1 MTNALNP
8 THLVH
13 SNGRAPQWNL
23 SHQDKITIDGV
34 DYSPATYDWIGHV
47 LRRVDNPNLH
57 ESFTHE
63 EFHALRQAGRLSI
76 DPGFYKKTKA
86 KLRLPNGASR
96 LTDLSPKTQIKV
108 LWRKTICDRILKLE
122 AEGKVSRSDKS
133 LKAAVNQIV
142 AELLTREFAN
152 GRCGSADVFVKRP
165 PSPRALR
172 RWLRK
177 YEACHYDAMA
187 FVDGWNRC
195 GDRKSVRFG
204 AEERA
209 LMAKYADMYMSTRK
223 PKKSD
228 LLHDLHAEIDRQNED
243 ERGKQGLRF
252 LNKPSRKAFERVIN
266 ALDPFAVEAGRTS
279 PEAARK
285 KFFIVRGGL
294 EVTRPLERLEID
306 ETLIPLQAIL
316 IDAGI
321 WETLTPKLKDEVRRG
336 RYWLSAAIDAAS
348 RCYTAALLVEKL
360 TASTAVAT
368 LEMAVNDK
376 SGYAAAAGC
385 LTPWDMYGSPESVV
399 QDSGSQFL
407 SHEYCSAVTDL
418 GAELLFPPAGLPQL
432 RGRKERGFRTL
443 NGLFSRLDGQT
454 FGNVVAKG
462 DYNAEARATLDIAEI
477 GRMIVRWI
485 VDVYHNRPHSGLG
498 GETPRNAWLRLSR
511 DFPVLP
517 NPDPDKNRHIFGIT
531 LERRIGNEGIRVLG
545 LRYQNLQLQ
554 RLRADFHQK
563 PVLVRVNPADLGK
576 VSVRTQEGWCEVP
589 CMKSG
594 FDGVSVT
601 RWLEAESLLRRRNA
615 SMTALA
621 LPVVQQAVRDIQETA
636 DQAARRAGIAS
647 PILGSAEIA
656 KFEKARFR
664 DFEIA
669 SDTGDA
675 PAIFEPMDE
684 LEPPTAAEDIAS
696 SPDVLPDGD
705 FFMED

>member
-13 SNGRAPQWNL
+13 SNTRAPQWNL

-47 LRRVDNPNLH
+47 LRRVDNPDLH

-63 EFHALRQAGRLSI
+63 EFHALRQAARLSI
-76 DPGFYKKTKA
+76 NPGFYKKTKA
-86 KLRLPNGASR
+86 KLRLPHGTSR
-96 LTDLSPKTQIKV
+96 ITDLSTTIQRKV

-122 AEGKVSRSDKS
+122 AEAKVSRSDKS
-133 LKAAVNQIV
+133 LKQATAQIV
-142 AELLTREFAN
+142 AELLTRELAN
-152 GRCGSADVFVKRP
+152 GRCGSADVSVKRP

-187 FVDGWNRC
+187 FVDGWSRC
-195 GDRKSVRFG
+195 GDRKSLRFG

-223 PKKSD
+223 PRKSN
-228 LLHDLHAEIDRQNED
+228 LLHDLHAEIDRQNE
-243 ERGKQGLRF
+243 ERKKQGLR
-252 LNKPSRKAFERVIN
+252 LLIKPSRKAFERIIN

-279 PEAARK
+279 PEAARRK
-285 KFFIVRGGL
+285 YFIVRGGL

-306 ETLIPLQAIL
+306 ESLIPLQAIL

-321 WETLTPKLKDEVRRG
+321 WETLTPKLKDEVERG
-336 RYWLSAAIDAAS
+336 RYWLSAAIDAAT
-348 RCYTAALLVEKL
+348 RCYVAALLVEKL

-376 SGYAAAAGC
+376 SAYAAAAGC
-385 LTPWDMYGSPESVV
+385 LYPWDMYGSPESVV

-407 SHEYCSAVTDL
+407 SHEYCAAVTDL
-418 GAELLFPPAGLPQL
+418 GAELLFPPAGLPQM

-454 FGNVVAKG
+454 FENVVAKG
-462 DYNAEARATLDIAEI
+462 DYNSEARATLDIAEI

-485 VDVYHNRPHSGLG
+485 VDIYHNRPHAGLG

-517 NPDPDKNRHIFGIT
+517 NPDPDVNRHIFGIT

-545 LRYQNLQLQ
+545 LRYQSLQLQ
-554 RLRADFHQK
+554 RLRADSRQK

-589 CMKSG
+589 CVKPG

-601 RWLEAESLLRRRNA
+601 RWLEAESLLRRTNA
-615 SMTALA
+615 TMAALA

-636 DQAARRAGIAS
+636 DQATRRAGIAS

-669 SDTGDA
+669 LDAGDA
-675 PAIFEPMDE
+675 PAIFDAADE
-684 LEPPTAAEDIAS
+684 LEQPAAVNDPANS
-696 SPDVLPDGD
+696 LDDLRGDD

>member
-8 THLVH
+8 TRLVH
-13 SNGRAPQWNL
+13 SSTAPRWNL
-23 SHQDKITIDGV
+23 SHQDKITIDGTE
-34 DYSPATYDWIGHV
+34 YSPATYDWIGHV
-47 LRRVDNPNLH
+47 LRRVDNPDLH

-63 EFHALRQAGRLSI
+63 DFHALRQAGRLSI
-76 DPGFYKKTKA
+76 DPGFYKKTTA
-86 KLRLPNGASR
+86 KLRLPRGTSR
-96 LTDLSPKTQIKV
+96 ITDLSPKTQIKV

-133 LKAAVNQIV
+133 LKLAVAQIV

-152 GRCGSADVFVKRP
+152 GRCGSADVSVKRP
-165 PSPRALR
+165 PSPRTLR

-187 FVDGWNRC
+187 FVDGWSRC
-195 GDRKSVRFG
+195 GDRRSVRFG

-209 LMAKYADMYMSTRK
+209 LMAKYAEMYKSNRK
-223 PKKSD
+223 PRKSD
-228 LLHDLHAEIDRQNED
+228 LLHDLHAEIDLQNED
-243 ERGKQGLRF
+243 RKKQGLRPLF
-252 LNKPSRKAFERVIN
+252 KPSRKAFERVIN
-266 ALDPFAVEAGRTS
+266 ALDPFEVEAGRTS

-294 EVTRPLERLEID
+294 EVTRPFERLELD
-306 ETLIPLQAIL
+306 EALIPLQAIL

-321 WETLTPKLKDEVRRG
+321 WETLSPKLKDEIKRG
-336 RYWLSAAIDAAS
+336 RYWLSAAIDAAT
-348 RCYTAALLVEKL
+348 RCYTAALLVENL
-360 TASTAVAT
+360 SASTAVAT

-376 SGYAAAAGC
+376 SAYAAAAGC
-385 LTPWDMYGSPESVV
+385 LTPWDMYGSPECVV

-407 SHEYCSAVTDL
+407 SHEHCAAVTDL

-443 NGLFSRLDGQT
+443 NGLFSRMDGQT
-454 FGNVVAKG
+454 FANVVAKG
-462 DYNAEARATLDIAEI
+462 DYDAEARATLDIAEI

-498 GETPRNAWLRLSR
+498 GETPRNAWLRLTR
-511 DFPVLP
+511 DFPVIP
-517 NPDPDKNRHIFGIT
+517 NPDPDVNRHIFGIT
-531 LERRIGNEGIRVLG
+531 LERRIGNEGIRILG
-545 LRYQNLQLQ
+545 LRYQSLQLQ
-554 RLRADFHQK
+554 RLRADCRQK

-589 CMKSG
+589 CVKPG

-601 RWLEAESLLRRRNA
+601 RWLEAESLLRRTNA
-615 SMTALA
+615 TMAALA

-636 DQAARRAGIAS
+636 DQATRRAGIAS
-647 PILGSAEIA
+647 PILGSAQIA

-669 SDTGDA
+669 SDAGDA
-675 PAIFEPMDE
+675 PAIFDAMDE
-684 LEPPTAAEDIAS
+684 LETPAAADDSARAS
-696 SPDVLPDGD
+696 DVLPGD
-705 FFMED
+705 DSFFMED

>member
-1 MTNALNP
+1 MTNALNT
-8 THLVH
+8 THIVY
-13 SNGRAPQWNL
+13 SNTAPRWKL
-23 SHQDKITIDGV
+23 SHQDKITIDGE
-34 DYSPATYDWIGHV
+34 DYSPSTYDSVGHV
-47 LRRVDNPNLH
+47 LRRVENPDLH

-76 DPGFYKKTKA
+76 DPGFYRKTKA
-86 KLRLPNGASR
+86 KLRLPHGTSR
-96 LTDLSPKTQIKV
+96 ITDLSPKTQIKI

-122 AEGKVSRSDKS
+122 AEGKVSRSDNS
-133 LKAAVNQIV
+133 LKAAVAQIV
-142 AELLTREFAN
+142 AELLAREFAN
-152 GRCGSADVFVKRP
+152 GRCGSADVSVKRP

-177 YEACHYDAMA
+177 YEACHYDPMA
-187 FVDGWNRC
+187 FIDGWSRC
-195 GDRKSVRFG
+195 GDRRTVRFG
-204 AEERA
+204 SEERA
-209 LMAKYADMYMSTRK
+209 LMAKHAEQYKSTRK

-228 LLHDLHAEIDRQNED
+228 LLHDLHAEIDIENE
-243 ERGKQGLRF
+243 ERKKQRLRP

-266 ALDPFAVEAGRTS
+266 ALDPFEVEAGRTS

-294 EVTRPLERLEID
+294 EVTRPFERLELD

-321 WETLTPKLKDEVRRG
+321 WETLAPKQRDEIKRG
-336 RYWLSAAIDAAS
+336 RYWLSAAIDAAT

-360 TASTAVAT
+360 SASTAVAT

-376 SGYAAAAGC
+376 SAYAAAAGC
-385 LTPWDMYGSPESVV
+385 LTPWDMYGSPECVV

-407 SHEYCSAVTDL
+407 SHEYCAAVTDL
-418 GAELLFPPAGLPQL
+418 GAELLFPPAGLPQM

-454 FGNVVAKG
+454 FENVVAKG
-462 DYNAEARATLDIAEI
+462 DYDAEARATLDIAEI

-517 NPDPDKNRHIFGIT
+517 NPDPDVNRHIFGIT
-531 LERRIGNEGIRVLG
+531 LERRIGNEGIRILG
-545 LRYQNLQLQ
+545 LRYQSLQLQ
-554 RLRADFHQK
+554 RLRADFRQR
-563 PVLVRVNPADLGK
+563 PVLVRVNPADLGN

-589 CMKSG
+589 CMRSG

-601 RWLEAESLLRRRNA
+601 RWLEAERLLRRTNA
-615 SMTALA
+615 NMAELA
-621 LPVVQQAVRDIQETA
+621 LPVVQQAVRDIQESA
-636 DQAARRAGIAS
+636 DQATRRAGIAS

-656 KFEKARFR
+656 NFEKSHFR
-664 DFEIA
+664 DFGFA
-669 SDTGDA
+669 RDADDA
-675 PAIFEPMDE
+675 PAIFDATDE
-684 LEPPTAAEDIAS
+684 LEQPAAADESAGS
-696 SPDVLPDGD
+696 SDDFRGDD